1 MDIKEQEKSEKKT
14 GITKSQKR
22 HMKKVEK
29 RKAKKNLRK
38 EKQKR
43 EQEASGKLIEENH
56 NGGLYSAEFTK
67 KAVTWYVGELVKL
80 CQNSGGDPD
89 RFLIGF
95 RGLRPKLQTTLLKW
109 SDDLERTGEFWF
121 FKELLDRYRNNK
133 EDGMGLY
140 EYSNE
145 ILTIQ
150 GFL

>member
-1 MDIKEQEKSEKKT
+1 MDIKEPEKST
-14 GITKSQKR
+14 LTKSQKR

-56 NGGLYSAEFTK
+56 NGGLYSPEFTR
-67 KAVTWYVGELVKL
+67 KAVVWYVKELVNL
-80 CQNSGGDPD
+80 CINSQGDPG

-109 SDDLERTGEFWF
+109 SDDVERTGEFWF
-121 FKELLDRYRNNK
+121 FKELLDRYRANK

-140 EYSNE
+140 EYCNE
-145 ILTIQ
+145 IFSFQNIL
-150 GFL
+150 